1 MSDFMIGL
9 PPESK
14 WQRVL
19 SSLKKLNPVVQA
31 TIVAGIFSLAGI
43 LLGYQLQLS
52 GITSK
57 VSELKNLV
65 KKQDTII
72 IDKTSEIQRLETLL
86 TPFRTIALEKFTGNE
101 KEALREL
108 VNYVDK
114 LQEKD
119 KEHAI
124 LLKELETQLDISNE
138 KTSPPVLKI
147 NSVSVK
153 KTERG
158 YQAIIPCQMS
168 NNNYVDLFRFKAQV
182 VSGDCEIIGLGAN
195 QSIFTGG
202 HAKSDDQK
210 IAITRF
216 RPIAGDPVIQLIV
229 SNKCVVELTGSHFD
243 KKWKINIK

>member
-14 WQRVL
+14 WQRGL
-19 SSLKKLNPVVQA
+19 ASLKKLNPVVQA
-31 TIVAGIFSLAGI
+31 TIIAGIFSLAGI
-43 LLGYQLQLS
+43 LLGYQLQSS

-57 VSELKNLV
+57 VSALKDLV

-72 IDKTSEIQRLETLL
+72 SNKTSEIQRLETLL

-119 KEHAI
+119 KEQAI
-124 LLKELETQLDISNE
+124 LLKELETQLEISKE

-158 YQAIIPCQMS
+158 YQAIIPFQMS

-182 VSGDCEIIGLGAN
+182 VSGDCKIIGLGAN
-195 QSIFTGG
+195 HSTFTGG
-202 HAKSDDQK
+202 HAESDDQK

-216 RPIAGDPVIQLIV
+216 RPIAGNPVIQLTV

-243 KKWKINIK
+243 KRWEINIK